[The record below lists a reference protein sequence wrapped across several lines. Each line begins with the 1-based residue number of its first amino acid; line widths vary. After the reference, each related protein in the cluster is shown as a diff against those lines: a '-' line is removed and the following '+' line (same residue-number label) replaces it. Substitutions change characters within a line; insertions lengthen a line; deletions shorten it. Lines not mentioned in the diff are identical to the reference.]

1 MANLIHANGDESTV
15 VPNHP
20 SQGFTL
26 AELYRL
32 IGCSTVQAI
41 ELSDG
46 RTMWMDEEAKLSEGL
61 QWVNEKATKLL
72 LEAGGIPSDEVIG
85 NVLITEPGEVE

>member
-46 RTMWMDEEAKLSEGL
+46 RTMWMDEEAKLRDT
-61 QWVNEKATKLL
+61 WFVNEKATNLL
-72 LEAGGIPSDEVIG
+72 IEAGGVPGDSVLG
-85 NVLITEPGEVE
+85 NVLITVPGEVK